1 MDMVSIRL
9 TQAERFV
16 VVGTPGIFKAQGRPV
31 RPEDLHGFRCILHRT
46 DASGADH
53 WRFVVRG
60 RPVTIAVT
68 GPLLINDVDSCIR
81 AALRGVGLFRLPRS
95 LVMPYLDSGALETVL
110 DAFGEDVP
118 GLSLYHPSR
127 SQALPKLRAFI
138 EFAVT
143 RMRHPVGATD
153 YLPTAAD

>member
-1 MDMVSIRL
+1 LSPD
-9 TQAERFV
+9 
-16 VVGTPGIFKAQGRPV
+16 P
-31 RPEDLHGFRCILHRT
+31 
-46 DASGADH
+46 
-53 WRFVVRG
+53 
-60 RPVTIAVT
+60 
-68 GPLLINDVDSCIR
+68 R

-95 LVMPYLDSGALETVL
+95 LVMPYLDTGALETAL

-118 GLSLYHPSR
+118 GLSLYHPSH

-143 RMRHPVGATD
+143 RMRRPVSATD

>member
-1 MDMVSIRL
+1 V
-9 TQAERFV
+9 
-16 VVGTPGIFKAQGRPV
+16 
-31 RPEDLHGFRCILHRT
+31 
-46 DASGADH
+46 
-53 WRFVVRG
+53 
-60 RPVTIAVT
+60 
-68 GPLLINDVDSCIR
+68 INDVDLCIR

-95 LVMPYLDSGALETVL
+95 LVMPYLDSGALETAL

-143 RMRHPVGATD
+143 RMRHPVSATD